1 MLSNNLMSQSAIE
14 LFEDKLVRLVK
25 ERTSI
30 IWIKTYDK
38 ESVYDLFEK
47 LCSEN
52 GYNTSSLS
60 YKMNCNRILT
70 WNIAYGKKMFKKS
83 NSDTTVDEKLH
94 ITISD
99 FAQEEDYDILIL
111 DDISHLLSPNHE
123 DALTIISKLQEFSY
137 NNTKWRQADKKKNKR
152 PKNQKS
158 IIIISPILDII
169 DNLNH
174 MVEVLE
180 DPIPD
185 ETDIRRELG
194 FDILETDSNLLAT
207 TVKKKKGYEF
217 GRYKYSHSFIKDQ
230 SNRKK
235 LVSSLLG
242 MHMYD
247 IRKLLYSLLSH
258 SAMGMGLNVY
268 DDVSGKYLSECV
280 SDEKKR
286 IVQNSGLLQVINIDF
301 NEQKNR
307 VGNIDNLK
315 SHLIKQKEIIDH
327 IEEYNPKMPKPKGI
341 LLVGAP
347 GCGKSEAAKSV
358 AAILEKPLLRLD
370 IGALMGQY
378 VGVSEHNLIEAIKIA
393 EAAQPCVLW
402 IDEIEKAFA
411 GFSNSD
417 SGNDIT
423 VMRMVGYF
431 LTWMQERK
439 SLVYL
444 VATANS
450 LDNLRPELLRKGR
463 WDKIMYLSYPDKDG
477 IKDIFIKCLQKYE
490 LKLDVDCDFSYI
502 DFRKLVD
509 TIYDQEMSGADI
521 DTLIVEAY
529 NRLFVQSPYDNHNK
543 ISVSECIRIAKET
556 NVLESRKESDKE
568 LVEENMLNYKI
579 NNGHFDWD
587 ETRGTLLQRSMDEY
601 HLSSGNFDYN
611 TNVEE
616 LVEEAIKEIKISR
629 GETYLAKEHEL
640 KELIRDNITKKRN
653 REKKA
658 KELLEQKLLIAEKE
672 KQTIKETFEKRLCHK
687 GREEQI
693 KYYKTKGYESA
704 SGK

>member
-1 MLSNNLMSQSAIE
+1 MSQSAIE
-14 LFEDKLVRLVK
+14 QFEDNIVRLIK

-38 ESVYDLFEK
+38 EGVYDLFEK

-52 GYNTSSLS
+52 GYTSSSVS

-70 WNIAYGKKMFKKS
+70 WNIAYGRKMFKES
-83 NSDTTVDEKLH
+83 NSDTTIDEKLH

-99 FAQEEDYDILIL
+99 FAQEDEYDILLL
-111 DDISHLLSPNHE
+111 DDVSNLLSPNQE
-123 DALTIISKLQEFSY
+123 DSLMIVSRLQEFSY
-137 NNTKWRQADKKKNKR
+137 NNTKWRQIDRKNNKR
-152 PKNQKS
+152 PKNQKT
-158 IIIISPILDII
+158 IIIISPIFDII

-194 FDILETDSNLLAT
+194 FDILESKSGFLQTITNN
-207 TVKKKKGYEF
+207 KKGYEF
-217 GRYKYSHSFIKDQ
+217 GRYKFSHSFIKNE

-235 LVSSLLG
+235 LVYSLKG

-258 SAMGMGLNVY
+258 SEAGLNVY
-268 DDVSGKYLSECV
+268 DEVSGKYLSERV
-280 SDEKKR
+280 SEEKKR
-286 IVQNSGLLQVINIDF
+286 IVQNSGLLQVININF
-301 NEQKNR
+301 NEQKDR

-315 SHLIKQKEIIDH
+315 SHLSKQKVIIDH
-327 IEEYNPKMPKPKGI
+327 IEDYNSRMPKPKGV

-378 VGVSEHNLIEAIKIA
+378 VGVSEHNLIEAIKTA
-393 EAAQPCVLW
+393 EAAAPCVLW

-417 SGNDIT
+417 SSNDIT

-444 VATANS
+444 VATANN

-463 WDKIMYLSYPDKDG
+463 WDKIMYLSYPDKGG
-477 IKDIFIKCLQKYE
+477 IKDIFTRCLQKYE
-490 LKLDVDCDFSYI
+490 LGLDVKCDDSNKDFNNLI
-502 DFRKLVD
+502 DL
-509 TIYDQEMSGADI
+509 IYAQEMSGADI

-529 NRLFVQSPYDNHNK
+529 NSLFVNSPNDKPK
-543 ISVSECIRIAKET
+543 IIHISDCIKIISDS
-556 NVLESRKESDKE
+556 NVLSFRKESDKQ
-568 LVEENMLNYKI
+568 LVEENMLSYKI
-579 NNGHFDWD
+579 NTSHFDWD
-587 ETRGTLLQRSMDEY
+587 ESRSTLLQRSMDEY
-601 HLSSGNFDYN
+601 HLSSGNLDYN
-611 TNVEE
+611 TNIEE
-616 LVEEAIKEIKISR
+616 LVEEAIREIKISR
-629 GETYLAKEHEL
+629 GEMYLAKEPEL
-640 KELIRDNITKKRN
+640 RNLIRDNITKKRN
-653 REKKA
+653 REKKV
-658 KELLEQKLLIAEKE
+658 KELLEQKLLVAEKE
-672 KQTIKETFEKRLCHK
+672 KNTIRETLEKQLCHK
-687 GREEQI
+687 GREEQV
-693 KYYKTKGYESA
+693 KYYKAKGYESA